1 MDFSKGYFRGRKYPI
16 SFDFFG
22 HIHENRSFIFSD
34 AIALQIG
41 YTALVLVD
49 GEGEVNPTSE
59 TNGMKE
65 WKFSD
70 LDILTEYVNILAQ
83 NNIELQ
89 QRMTTKML
97 VQIENNRVKIV
108 IFLAL
113 PLKKRPDD
121 KMLGLVRLKYGSD
134 GKVINKVER
143 FLD

>member
-1 MDFSKGYFRGRKYPI
+1 MSITTKKC
-16 SFDFFG
+16 
-22 HIHENRSFIFSD
+22 SFIFSD

-59 TNGMKE
+59 TDEMKE

-89 QRMTTKML
+89 HRMATKML
-97 VQIENNRVKIV
+97 IQIENNRIKIV

-113 PLKKRPDD
+113 PLKMRPGD

-134 GKVINKVER
+134 GKVINRVER